1 MCSFGL
7 GLFVDLGVV
16 ILHGWEPVR
25 CLGKFICERLNGD
38 NVVVNSENC
47 EISMIEAV
55 SGLQIELREA
65 KSRADAQC

>member
-1 MCSFGL
+1 M
-7 GLFVDLGVV
+7 DLSVV
-16 ILHGWEPVR
+16 GLHGWEPVR
-25 CLGKFICERLNGD
+25 CLGKSICERLNGVK
-38 NVVVNSENC
+38 VVVISGSC